1 MLLGISSAYEGVEA
15 TGGTVTN
22 ITVGGLLYR
31 VHTFNAGTSTFAVQN
46 SGEVDYLCIAGG
58 GGGGGVSNQTS
69 GGGGAGGYL
78 TGTTNVTIANNYTVV
93 VGSGGA
99 GGLGQAPFTGERGT
113 NGQNSTVFGLT
124 SVGGGAGGGGQ
135 SGSGQSEGNSGGSG
149 GGDGQSGTGG
159 GGAGTSGQGNAG
171 GSVPGG
177 AGYGGGGGGAGGAGG
192 NNTGTGGAGV
202 TNSINGTAVVYA
214 KGGDRNTAPVANT
227 GSGGQSK
234 QDSSAVNGGTG
245 ADGIIIIRYRLF

>member
-1 MLLGISSAYEGVEA
+1 MLLGLSSAYEGVEA
-15 TGGTVTN
+15 TGGTVTDVT
-22 ITVGGLLYR
+22 IGGLLYR

-78 TGTTNVTIANNYTVV
+78 TGTTNVIIANNYSVI

-99 GGLGQAPFTGERGT
+99 GGLGQAPFTGNKGT

-124 SVGGGAGGGGQ
+124 SVGGGAGGGGG
-135 SGSGQSEGNSGGSG
+135 GSGQGEGNSGGSG
-149 GGDGQSGTGG
+149 GGDGQSGGGG

-171 GSVPGG
+171 GSVPGD
-177 AGYGGGGGGAGGAGG
+177 AGFGGGGGGAGGAGG
-192 NNTGTGGAGV
+192 NNIGTGGAGV
-202 TNSINGTAVVYA
+202 TNSINGTAIQYA
-214 KGGDRNTAPVANT
+214 KGGDRGTAPVANT

-234 QDSSAVNGGTG
+234 QDVSAVNGGTG
-245 ADGIIIIRYRLF
+245 ANGIVIIRYRLF